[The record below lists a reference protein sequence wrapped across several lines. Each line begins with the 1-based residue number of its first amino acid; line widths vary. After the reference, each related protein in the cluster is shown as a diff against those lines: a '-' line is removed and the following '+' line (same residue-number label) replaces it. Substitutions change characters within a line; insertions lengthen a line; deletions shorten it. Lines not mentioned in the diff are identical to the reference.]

1 MIYLKVLGIDDN
13 DDINDLLK
21 TIIESA
27 GHDFLFVDNGKEG
40 LQLIR
45 ENKFDLVFL
54 DIAMPNFSGKD
65 VIDALFK
72 EDIVTKQKIIIFTA
86 SSISDSEIQALINK
100 GAHSCIRKPI
110 TVRQMMDV
118 LKN

>member
-1 MIYLKVLGIDDN
+1 MHLKVLGIDDN
-13 DDINDLLK
+13 YDINDLLK
-21 TIIESA
+21 TIVESV

-40 LQLIR
+40 LQLMR

-54 DIAMPNFSGKD
+54 DLAMPKFSGID
-65 VIDALFK
+65 VIDALSK
-72 EDIVTKQKIIIFTA
+72 ENIITKQKIIIFTA
-86 SSISDSEIQALINK
+86 SSFTDSEIQILIDK

-110 TVRQMMDV
+110 TVRQMINV

>member
-1 MIYLKVLGIDDN
+1 MLLKVLGIDDN
-13 DDINDLLK
+13 DDINNLLK
-21 TIIESA
+21 EIVESA
-27 GHDFLFVDNGKEG
+27 GHDFVYVDNGKEG

-54 DIAMPNFSGKD
+54 DIIMPNFSGINIID
-65 VIDALFK
+65 VLFK
-72 EDIVTKQKIIIFTA
+72 EDIITKQKIILFTA

-100 GAHSCIRKPI
+100 GAYSCIRKPASI
-110 TVRQMMDV
+110 RQMIDV